1 MLKILFS
8 FVYPKENITFA
19 HDDKF
24 SFRINAY
31 KELIRKA
38 KALWNVVG
46 FLTTL
51 NVEQSK
57 IHIIIIFVS
66 AETLR

>member
-1 MLKILFS
+1 VLKILFS

-38 KALWNVVG
+38 KAL
-46 FLTTL
+46 
-51 NVEQSK
+51 
-57 IHIIIIFVS
+57 
-66 AETLR
+66 